1 MIKQLPLRQ
10 RIRKALILVMFL
22 LFAVTMNFFSPALVL
37 MASSQGIVNGSLMV
51 FLALFLGSL
60 VLGRAWC
67 GWVCPAGGL
76 QELAEP
82 VNREAANGRKLDWIK
97 WLIWLPWVTLI
108 VLLAWKAGGYHLVDL
123 LYGTQHG
130 LSLAGDADRPI
141 QYAYVIFYGVILLIL
156 LPALLAGRRAF
167 CHSLCW
173 MAPFMILGY
182 WVNRITRLPTL
193 RLAARPSTCSH
204 CQTCTRNCPMS
215 LDVDRLVRLGD
226 MDHTECI
233 LCGSCVDNCPSGSI
247 RYHFGQKPEQE

>member
-1 MIKQLPLRQ
+1 M
-10 RIRKALILVMFL
+10 
-22 LFAVTMNFFSPALVL
+22 
-37 MASSQGIVNGSLMV
+37 
-51 FLALFLGSL
+51 
-60 VLGRAWC
+60 
-67 GWVCPAGGL
+67 
-76 QELAEP
+76 
-82 VNREAANGRKLDWIK
+82 
-97 WLIWLPWVTLI
+97 
-108 VLLAWKAGGYHLVDL
+108 DL

-130 LSLAGDADRPI
+130 ISLAGETDRPI

-193 RLAARPSTCSH
+193 RLAARPSTCTH

-215 LDVDRLVRLGD
+215 LDVDGLVRLGD
-226 MDHTECI
+226 MDHTDCI

-247 RYHFGQKPEQE
+247 RYHFGKKPEQE